1 MKSQHL
7 NIKIFFSLSKG
18 SSDDFKVNYA
28 EKEIGARVSESSRKW
43 YDHDYDALYS
53 MSYTQLWYHLVQT
66 QDRLYLLQFNDYTHR
81 LEPDTWYSPARDS
94 VFRIGR

>member
-43 YDHDYDALYS
+43 YDHDYDASYS
-53 MSYTQLWYHLVQT
+53 ESYSIMVPSGSDTRQT
-66 QDRLYLLQFNDYTHR
+66 L
-81 LEPDTWYSPARDS
+81 SS
-94 VFRIGR
+94 SI